1 MLRFQEKRVAPA
13 ELVQYSQLQINEII
27 NSVRGVHFV
36 MVCSTDGFEL
46 ATIHKRNNYNN
57 NKLAAVSSS
66 ILAMVS
72 AFIKEIQL
80 TGCQAIT
87 LDAENGKAIL
97 TSIPALRHPMIIVA
111 LSDKDVLLGQLLHA
125 LKSASQSI
133 AIADQKISA
142 NTSAEMRK

>member
-1 MLRFQEKRVAPA
+1 MLKFQEKRAAPE
-13 ELVQYSQLQINEII
+13 ELVLHAKSEISDII

-36 MVCSTDGFEL
+36 MACSTDGFEL
-46 ATIHKRNNYNN
+46 AAVHKRDHYNN
-57 NKLAAVSSS
+57 SKLAAVSSS

-80 TGCQAIT
+80 TGCQSIT

-97 TSIPALRHPMIIVA
+97 TSVPAVRHPMILVA

-133 AIADQKISA
+133 SEADQKISA
-142 NTSAEMRK
+142 HTSAEMRR

>member
-1 MLRFQEKRVAPA
+1 MLKFQEKRSAPA
-13 ELVQYSQLQINEII
+13 ELVQFAQEQINEII
-27 NSVRGVHFV
+27 NHVRGVHFV

-57 NKLAAVSSS
+57 SKLAAVSSS

-80 TGCQAIT
+80 IGCQSIT

-97 TSIPALRHPMIIVA
+97 TSVPASKHPMIIVA

-125 LKSASQSI
+125 LKSASNSI
-133 AIADQKISA
+133 AQADQKY
-142 NTSAEMRK
+142 